1 MSNYKKLTGIK
12 KIAEDLLILSE
23 TDFENIGHK
32 FLCYKEQLELNHTGI
47 NMQGRPIKGNVDSI
61 SFDGKIIA
69 EYSVD
74 EKYFDVSNSSKKNDS
89 KDAST
94 VVHVTYEQD
103 GKTITKSLH
112 SKIFTDLEHAI
123 SYGGTTENKTIYLL
137 SNRQCSGSFRDCFYK
152 SNEITNAQLNNEI
165 KIYDLQLLSEQIYD
179 LCEKYIE
186 VRNEF
191 KNDLE
196 QYRLFINLYTDY
208 EIPAQCSYFV
218 NDSEIINKIKGH
230 YQNGNKICIL

>member
-1 MSNYKKLTGIK
+1 M
-12 KIAEDLLILSE
+12 LILSE

-103 GKTITKSLH
+103 G
-112 SKIFTDLEHAI
+112 
-123 SYGGTTENKTIYLL
+123 
-137 SNRQCSGSFRDCFYK
+137 
-152 SNEITNAQLNNEI
+152 
-165 KIYDLQLLSEQIYD
+165 
-179 LCEKYIE
+179 
-186 VRNEF
+186 
-191 KNDLE
+191 
-196 QYRLFINLYTDY
+196 
-208 EIPAQCSYFV
+208 
-218 NDSEIINKIKGH
+218 
-230 YQNGNKICIL
+230 ICQ